1 MNLTLVVMAAGIGSR
16 FGGLKQLT
24 PVGPSGEFIIDYSV
38 YDAIYAGFNKVVFV
52 IKKENLDDFK
62 NTIGN
67 RMSKSIKVEYVF
79 QSNEVLPNGY
89 SINVER
95 EKPLGTAH
103 AVYCTKDVVS
113 EPFVVIT
120 ADDFYGRDAFVQAA
134 NFLKNNYDINS
145 TNYAM
150 VSYSIG
156 KVINDKSS
164 VKRGICRVVNGKLD
178 SIVESSVEKINGEII
193 ATSINSFQ
201 SFKVSEDT
209 PTSMSFFIFYPSL
222 FKFLERDLIAFLK
235 NSDLEN
241 KEFFLPDVVDKIIKN
256 NEGSV
261 SVLNTNATWYGVTY
275 KEDLEK
281 VKSAINKLINDKV
294 YNKSLW

>member
-79 QSNEVLPNGY
+79 QSNKVLPNGY

-281 VKSAINKLINDKV
+281 VKSAINKLINNKV

>member
-79 QSNEVLPNGY
+79 QSNKVLPNGY

-201 SFKVSEDT
+201 SFKVSEET

-281 VKSAINKLINDKV
+281 VKSAINKLINNKV